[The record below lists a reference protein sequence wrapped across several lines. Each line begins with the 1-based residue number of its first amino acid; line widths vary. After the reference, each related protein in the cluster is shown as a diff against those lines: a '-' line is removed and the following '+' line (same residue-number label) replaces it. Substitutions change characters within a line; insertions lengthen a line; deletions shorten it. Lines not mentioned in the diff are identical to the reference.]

1 MRELGVDASHIASSR
16 TTEFEAVFRDVSGGR
31 GVDVVLDSLAGEFVD
46 ASLRLTRPGGRFVE
60 MGKTDIRDPEEV
72 ERLHRVAYQAFDLL
86 QQDPGVI
93 GAMLSSLTEL
103 FARGVLRPLP
113 VACWD
118 VRRAVDAFR
127 FLSQAR
133 HIGKVVLTVPV
144 RESGRAGTV
153 LITGASGALGR
164 LVARHLAV
172 SGQAQRLLLVSRRG
186 MDAPGMPELVTELAG
201 FGVTAQAVA
210 CDAADR
216 GQLAGVL
223 ADVPVEVPLTGVVHA
238 AGVLDDGLA
247 VSLTPERVEAV
258 MRPKVDAA
266 WHLHELT
273 RHLDLDMFVLFSSI
287 AGVTGNA
294 GQANY
299 AAANTFLDALAA
311 YRCREGLSGVSLAW
325 GPWDE
330 GMAGGLTDADWQRMA
345 RQGLRPLSG
354 PEGLELLDAAAV
366 EAVDPLLVAARLDLA
381 ALRRSGEIPPL
392 LSALVQAGRANA
404 PGRRTVGAPAAGGDH
419 ALVGRLAALSP
430 AEQQDVLQD
439 LVMEQAALVLGMSG
453 PDIIE
458 AGRTFRDVGFD
469 SLTAV
474 ELRNRLNSATGLHL
488 PATAVFDY
496 PTPTALAEFVLGEV
510 LGDVGG
516 VSVGAVVPA
525 GGGVVVDDDRFV
537 IVGMGCRFPGGV
549 SSPGEFWRLLVS
561 GGDAVGEFP

>member
-1 MRELGVDASHIASSR
+1 GSEVFATASPSKWAAVRELGVEASHIASSR
-16 TTEFEAVFRDVSGGR
+16 TTEFEGLFRDASGGG

-46 ASLRLTRPGGRFVE
+46 ASLRLTRAGGRFVE
-60 MGKTDIRDPEEV
+60 MGKTDIRDAGEV
-72 ERLHRVAYQAFDLL
+72 ERQHQVAYQAFDLL

-93 GAMLSSLTEL
+93 GAMMSSLTEL
-103 FARGVLRPLP
+103 FAQGVLRPLP

-144 RESGRAGTV
+144 GRGAGRAGTV

-172 SGQAQRLLLVSRRG
+172 TGQAERLLLVSRRG
-186 MDAPGMPELVTELAG
+186 SAAPGMSELVAELAG
-201 FGVTAQAVA
+201 YGIPAQVVA

-216 GQLAGVL
+216 DQLAGVL
-223 ADVPVEVPLTGVVHA
+223 AGVPVEVPLVGVVHA

-247 VSLTPERVEAV
+247 VALTAERVEAV

-273 RHLDLDMFVLFSSI
+273 RHAGLESFVLFSSV
-287 AGVTGNA
+287 AGVWGNA

-299 AAANTFLDALAA
+299 AAANTFLDVLAA
-311 YRCREGLSGVSLAW
+311 YRRREGLPGVSLAW
-325 GPWDE
+325 GPWE
-330 GMAGGLTDADWQRMA
+330 GGMAGGLTDADWQRMA

-354 PEGLELLDAAAV
+354 PEGLELLDAAAG
-366 EAVDPLLVAARLDLA
+366 AADPLLVAARLDLA
-381 ALRRSGEIPPL
+381 ALRRSGEVPPL
-392 LSALVQAGRANA
+392 LSALVQAGRSNA
-404 PGRRTVGAPAAGGDH
+404 PARRTVGDSAAGGDN
-419 ALVGRLAALSP
+419 ALVARLAALGP
-430 AEQQDVLQD
+430 AGQQEILQD

-453 PDIIE
+453 PDVID

-474 ELRNRLNSATGLHL
+474 ELRNRLNSATGLRL
-488 PATAVFDY
+488 PATVVFDY
-496 PTPTALAEFVLGEV
+496 PTPAVLAAFVVGEV
-510 LGDVGG
+510 VGESGG
-516 VSVGAVVPA
+516 VSVGSVAPA
-525 GGGVVVDDDRFV
+525 GGGVPVD
-537 IVGMGCRFPGGV
+537 G
-549 SSPGEFWRLLVS
+549 
-561 GGDAVGEFP
+561 